1 MALAAFGSGC
11 LGGDDQV
18 RAATGAAR
26 EIANV
31 VQSLE
36 RATVRGDWKAV
47 CEDLLT
53 EAARERAGGPR
64 CLRRTR
70 AAAAQIKR
78 PAIEITAIKVRG
90 RRAAVGVRTTA
101 EGQAELRDLLQLRRE
116 GGEWRVEALSEG

>member
-11 LGGDDQV
+11 LGGDDQP
-18 RAATGAAR
+18 RPATGAAR

-53 EAARERAGGPR
+53 KAARRRAGGPR
-64 CLRRTR
+64 CERRTR
-70 AAAAQIKR
+70 AAAAEIAR

-90 RRAAVGVRTTA
+90 RRAEVGVRTTA
-101 EGQAELRDLLQLRRE
+101 EGQAEVRDVLQLRRE
-116 GGEWRVEALSEG
+116 RGVWRVEALSD